1 MFKKPAAAP
10 SISENPDRPLPMPI
24 FLYGQKLSWLMGMK
38 EFAITFGIAVLFTAL
53 VMVSIDSFYE
63 RPQYEDY
70 CNSSHW
76 TKPYI
81 QPREVASNCTP
92 DPKEDGCYRQ
102 GGTPIYEYDEAGC
115 SFVESCD
122 LCNKDYEAANKEY
135 TNVVFIITA
144 IFGIAAI
151 FFGVYYK
158 TEFIGVGFMFSG
170 IILMFIGTMQNF
182 DSLNRFLK
190 PVVLLVE
197 LLLVLFIA
205 YKKILNRDKT
215 PIDEKP
221 VLKKE
226 KK

>member
-1 MFKKPAAAP
+1 MKGRSTRITAIHRIGQSP
-10 SISENPDRPLPMPI
+10 ISSQGKSL
-24 FLYGQKLSWLMGMK
+24 
-38 EFAITFGIAVLFTAL
+38 ATAL
-53 VMVSIDSFYE
+53 LTQRKMDATG
-63 RPQYEDY
+63 R
-70 CNSSHW
+70 
-76 TKPYI
+76 
-81 QPREVASNCTP
+81 
-92 DPKEDGCYRQ
+92 
-102 GGTPIYEYDEAGC
+102 AGPLYMNMMKQDAR
-115 SFVESCD
+115 FVESCD

-215 PIDEKP
+215 TYRCRNQS
-221 VLKKE
+221 
-226 KK
+226 